1 MEECKD
7 RPTSDECSEIHRINT
22 NAESGFCYYKVC
34 EALAY
39 VLVYEFVIR
48 VSSCE
53 SIYTHNF
60 VICQQ
65 SIEQNKSQ

>member
-1 MEECKD
+1 MQKNEIELEECKD

-39 VLVYEFVIR
+39 VLVYVFR
-48 VSSCE
+48 
-53 SIYTHNF
+53 F
-60 VICQQ
+60 
-65 SIEQNKSQ
+65 